1 MIFLH
6 PEYLWLLLLLIP
18 LIVWY
23 IVRLSKM
30 QVSFKLASTN
40 AFKGLRPS
48 LKVYMRHLPFLLR
61 VISIALIIVVI
72 ARPQSVNSWE
82 ETESQGIDIVLA
94 LDVSGSMLSQ
104 DLQPD
109 RLQAAKKVAAEFVTD
124 RKNDNIG
131 LVVFAGES
139 FTQCPLTTDHSVLLN
154 LLNEIEFGLIE
165 DGTAIG
171 LGLATSVNRLKE
183 SESESRVVILLT
195 DGTNN
200 RGQIAPL
207 TAADMA
213 RSYGIRV
220 YTVGVGT
227 TGMAPT
233 PVQTPFGVRMQNL
246 PVEIDEKTLTEIAAM
261 TGGQY
266 FRAQDTEGLRQ
277 VYEEIDEMEKYL
289 ISVQNVTQR
298 QEMFLPFALV
308 AMALILIEL
317 LLRRTWL
324 RVIP

>member
-30 QVSFKLASTN
+30 QASFKLASTN

-298 QEMFLPFALV
+298 QEMFLPYALV